1 MKHLLLLKSL
11 DICTN
16 VYYSMP
22 IMKLNIRTI
31 IVCLCFVVSYMTAA
45 AQKTNQQD
53 PARYILKYDTAFSGI
68 GPTIYFLPLPR
79 SKEDVLVDDLDKL
92 DDFNDAIRQAFL
104 YQDLLKS
111 FAPTTNCAEVTE
123 IIKVKAIAVEDWQK
137 ASQDQ
142 LDSNNQ
148 EVAIGILNALAKQ
161 CILKQETDKAEL
173 LLTKALAIATKEEK
187 IVDIDIIL
195 SNLSS
200 VYFYNKN
207 FLEAGKTEEA
217 YYKAAILEKS
227 IINQGKSL
235 VRIATILAFDK
246 DYNAAESTIIRK
258 AIPLF
263 NKAKDFDSKINA
275 WVKLAKI
282 YQLYNRHPEAQWFLL
297 QAKELSA
304 LKNITTY
311 NTDIEYMLG
320 YSKFIQNNLIVS
332 QKELTGALS
341 LAQKEG
347 NKYIELSAI
356 QLLGQISTKQ
366 NRMLEAEQFLLSY
379 WKLRNEL
386 F

>member
-22 IMKLNIRTI
+22 NMKLNIYTLT
-31 IVCLCFVVSYMTAA
+31 VCLCFVVCSITTM
-45 AQKTNQQD
+45 AQTTNQQD
-53 PARYILKYDTAFSGI
+53 PARYILKYDTAFSGV

-111 FAPTTNCAEVTE
+111 FAQTANYAEVAE
-123 IIKVKAIAVEDWQK
+123 IIKVKAIAAEDWHK
-137 ASQDQ
+137 VSQDQ

-161 CILKQETDKAEL
+161 YILKQETDKAEL
-173 LLTKALAIATKEEK
+173 LLTKALDIATQEEK
-187 IVDIDIIL
+187 IADIDIVL

-263 NKAKDFDSKINA
+263 NKAKDYDSKINA

-282 YQLYNRHPEAQWFLL
+282 YQLNNRHPEAQWFLL